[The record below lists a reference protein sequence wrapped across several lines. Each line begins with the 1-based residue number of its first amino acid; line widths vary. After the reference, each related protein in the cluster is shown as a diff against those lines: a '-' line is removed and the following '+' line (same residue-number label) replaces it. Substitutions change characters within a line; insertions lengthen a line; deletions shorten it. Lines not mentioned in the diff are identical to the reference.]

1 MRVALLA
8 ESFLPHMN
16 GVTHSL
22 LQVLGHLERQG
33 HEALVLAPRSGP
45 VDHGLHGARAEFL
58 RSVPMP
64 GYPEVRMTFAGARRL
79 AAMLAGFA
87 PDVVHLASP
96 FVLGWQGVLAA
107 ERIGVPSVAVYQT
120 DVPAYAER
128 YRVPGAAPALA
139 NHVGRLHRRATLTLA
154 PSSAAIAQLE
164 GYGVERLRRWA
175 RGVDTDRF
183 RPERRSLD
191 WRRRYAADDEVLVG
205 YVGRLAP
212 EKQVED
218 LRALSTIDGV
228 RLIVIGD
235 GPSRPALEG
244 MLPDAAFTG
253 FLGGDALAE
262 AMASLDVFVHPGE
275 SETFC
280 QTVQEAL
287 ASGVPVV
294 ATGRGGPVDLV
305 SSSRDGWLYRPGDL
319 DELAARVRDLAG
331 DDSKRRAFGRAARE
345 GVAGRSWSALGDE
358 LLGHYEHAAELH
370 RAGRAG
376 APVGAT
382 ASVVERIRPPA
393 HVPPE
398 AGMDAGAAV
407 DGPGVDGDERMPRR
421 GPDSAGSPPSWRR
434 FVAVGD
440 SVTEGLCDS
449 SRMAAGEY
457 RGWADRLAMLLAQS
471 GDGIG
476 YANLAVRSRR
486 VVDAVDVQLPRALE
500 LGADLVTVLIGGNDL
515 VRIGARA
522 EALADRVGD
531 AVHGL
536 RAAGCDVLVVTPFLP
551 AHARLGSVRDA
562 FERFAERLVVRADGA
577 GARVLDASTHGGLT
591 ARGMWAEDRVHL
603 NSSGHRALAYA
614 AADVLGVPDAAALAG
629 LDAVLHGDVDEPD
642 APPLPNAEWLLRHA
656 VPWAGRRLLGRTA
669 GDGRVAKHDALVHL
683 PGPSGE
689 HERRGIRA

>member
-33 HEALVLAPRSGP
+33 HEAFVLAPRSGP

-64 GYPEVRMTFAGARRL
+64 GYPEVRVTVAGARRL
-79 AAMLAGFA
+79 AASLADFA

-107 ERIGVPSVAVYQT
+107 ERIGAPSVAVYQT

-154 PSSAAIAQLE
+154 PSSAAISQLE

-183 RPERRSLD
+183 RPGRRTPD
-191 WRRRYAADDEVLVG
+191 WRRRFAADGEVLVG

-218 LRALSTIDGV
+218 LRALSRVDGV
-228 RLIVIGD
+228 RVVVIGD
-235 GPSRPALEG
+235 GPARSALEAL
-244 MLPDAAFTG
+244 LPDAAFTG

-294 ATGRGGPVDLV
+294 ATGRGGPLDLV
-305 SSSRDGWLYRPGDL
+305 TSSRDGWLYRPGDL
-319 DELAARVRDLAG
+319 DELVERVRDLAG
-331 DDSKRRAFGRAARE
+331 DDAKRRAFGRAARE

-358 LLGHYEHAAELH
+358 LLGHYEYAQQLRGAASRGAAS
-370 RAGRAG
+370 RAPTSVAERLRPAVAPEVTTGRDQ
-376 APVGAT
+376 
-382 ASVVERIRPPA
+382 R
-393 HVPPE
+393 
-398 AGMDAGAAV
+398 AAV
-407 DGPGVDGDERMPRR
+407 DERDERMARRDVSARTPR
-421 GPDSAGSPPSWRR
+421 SAWRR

-457 RGWADRLAMLLAQS
+457 RGWADRLAMLLAQT

-486 VVDAVDVQLPRALE
+486 VGDVIDVQLPRAVALR
-500 LGADLVTVLIGGNDL
+500 ADLVTVLIGGNDL
-515 VRIGARA
+515 VRVGARA
-522 EALADRVGD
+522 EALADRVGE
-531 AVHGL
+531 AVEGL
-536 RAAGCDVLVVTPFLP
+536 RAASGCDVLVVTPLLP
-551 AHARLGSVRDA
+551 AHARLGSVRLA
-562 FERFAERLVVRADGA
+562 FERFADRLVQRAEHA
-577 GARVLDASTHGGLT
+577 GAMVLDASTHSGLT
-591 ARGMWAEDRVHL
+591 ARGVWAEDRVHL

-629 LDAVLHGDVDEPD
+629 LDAVLHGDADEPD
-642 APPLPNAEWLLRHA
+642 APPLPNAEWLRRHA
-656 VPWAGRRLLGRTA
+656 MPWAGRRLLGRTA

-683 PGPSGE
+683 PGRNDE
-689 HERRGIRA
+689 RARRGIRT

>member
-64 GYPEVRMTFAGARRL
+64 GYPEVRVTFAGARRL
-79 AAMLAGFA
+79 AGTLADFD

-96 FVLGWQGVLAA
+96 FVLGWQGVIAA
-107 ERIGVPSVAVYQT
+107 ERIGAPSVAVYQT

-128 YRVPGAAPALA
+128 YRLPGAAPMLA

-154 PSSAAIAQLE
+154 PSSAAVAQLE

-183 RPERRSLD
+183 RPDRRSLE
-191 WRRRYAADDEVLVG
+191 WRRRHAADDEVLVG

-218 LRALSTIDGV
+218 LRAVAAIDGV
-228 RLIVIGD
+228 RLVVIGG
-235 GPSRPALEG
+235 GPARTALET

-294 ATGRGGPVDLV
+294 ATGRGGPLDLV

-319 DELAARVRDLAG
+319 DELTARVRDLAG
-331 DDSKRRAFGRAARE
+331 DDAKRRAFGRAARE

-358 LLGHYEHAAELH
+358 LLGHYEHARDLH
-370 RAGRAG
+370 RGARTGTPVG
-376 APVGAT
+376 VTAPV
-382 ASVVERIRPPA
+382 V
-393 HVPPE
+393 
-398 AGMDAGAAV
+398 
-407 DGPGVDGDERMPRR
+407 ERMPRR
-421 GPDSAGSPPSWRR
+421 EPDAGRPRPAWQR

-471 GDGIG
+471 ADGIG

-486 VVDAVDVQLPRALE
+486 VADAVDVQLPRALD

-515 VRIGARA
+515 VRVGARA

-531 AVHGL
+531 AVDGL
-536 RAAGCDVLVVTPFLP
+536 RGVGCDVLVVTPFLP
-551 AHARLGSVRDA
+551 AHARLGSVRVA
-562 FERFAERLVVRADGA
+562 FERFAERLVARADGA
-577 GARVLDASTHGGLT
+577 GAMVLDASAHGGLT

-629 LDAVLHGDVDEPD
+629 LDAVLHGDADELD
-642 APPLPNAEWLLRHA
+642 APPLPDAEWLVRHA
-656 VPWAGRRLLGRTA
+656 MPWAGRRLLGRTA
-669 GDGRVAKHDALVHL
+669 GDGRVAKHDAIVHL
-683 PGPSGE
+683 RGRDDE
-689 HERRGIRA
+689 RERRGIRA

>member
-22 LQVLGHLERQG
+22 LQVLGHLERRG
-33 HEALVLAPRSGP
+33 HEALVVAPRSGP
-45 VDHGLHGARAEFL
+45 VDHGLHGARTELL
-58 RSVPMP
+58 RSMPMP
-64 GYPEVRMTFAGARRL
+64 GYPEVRVTFAGSRRL
-79 AAMLAGFA
+79 AATLADFA

-96 FVLGWQGVLAA
+96 FVLGWQGVVAA
-107 ERIGVPSVAVYQT
+107 ERVGAPSVAVYQT

-128 YRVPGAAPALA
+128 YRVPGAAPMLA
-139 NHVGRLHRRATLTLA
+139 THVGRLHRRATLTLA

-164 GYGVERLRRWA
+164 GYGVQRMRRWA
-175 RGVDTDRF
+175 RGVDTERF
-183 RPERRSLD
+183 RPERRSAQ

-218 LRALSTIDGV
+218 LRAVAAMEGV
-228 RLIVIGD
+228 RLVVIGD
-235 GPSRPALEG
+235 GPSRPALEA

-294 ATGRGGPVDLV
+294 ATGRGGPLDLV

-319 DELAARVRDLAG
+319 DELVGRVRDLAG
-331 DDSKRRAFGRAARE
+331 DDAKRRAFGRAARE

-358 LLGHYEHAAELH
+358 LLGHYEHARRLHRMALPGGAAGTGVSVAERLRPPTAAELASGPDE
-370 RAGRAG
+370 RVAAGG
-376 APVGAT
+376 
-382 ASVVERIRPPA
+382 
-393 HVPPE
+393 
-398 AGMDAGAAV
+398 
-407 DGPGVDGDERMPRR
+407 GDERMARR
-421 GPDSAGSPPSWRR
+421 EPPAHPARPAWQRY
-434 FVAVGD
+434 VAVGD

-449 SRMAAGEY
+449 SRMVAGEY

-486 VVDAVDVQLPRALE
+486 VADAVDAQLPRAAE
-500 LGADLVTVLIGGNDL
+500 LRADLVTVLIGGNDL
-515 VRIGARA
+515 VRVRARA
-522 EALADRVGD
+522 EMLADRVGD
-531 AVHGL
+531 AVDGL
-536 RAAGCDVLVVTPFLP
+536 RAGGCDVLVVTPFLP
-551 AHARLGSVRDA
+551 AHARLGSVRVA
-562 FERFAERLVVRADGA
+562 FERFADRLATRADAA
-577 GARVLDASTHGGLT
+577 GAMLLDASAHSGLT

-629 LDAVLHGDVDEPD
+629 LDAVLHGDADEPD
-642 APPLPNAEWLLRHA
+642 APPLPDAEWLRRHA
-656 VPWAGRRLLGRTA
+656 VPWAGRRLRGRTA

-683 PGPSGE
+683 PGRE
-689 HERRGIRA
+689 DERAGRGIRA